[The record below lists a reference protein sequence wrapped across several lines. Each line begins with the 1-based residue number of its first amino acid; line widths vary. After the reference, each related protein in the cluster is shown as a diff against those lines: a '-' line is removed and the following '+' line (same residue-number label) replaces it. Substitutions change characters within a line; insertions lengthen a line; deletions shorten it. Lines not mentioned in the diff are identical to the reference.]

1 MRRFGPQ
8 TGSGGRRPLEQ
19 LEKGLMKSIIFLSDW
34 GLVTAGCRLEEEV
47 AGLPELHTARLQDKP
62 RLVNKV

>member
-1 MRRFGPQ
+1 MA
-8 TGSGGRRPLEQ
+8 LEQ

-34 GLVTAGCRLEEEV
+34 GLLTAGCRLEEEV